1 MLIVLLPILTEAFE
15 VEAQEMG
22 GQIRRVTLGREQ
34 GKASI
39 AGHEVTPRVALSVG
53 PADPSITW
61 AQMESGAGPAEQGDP
76 SAVLFGDIAEGLPH
90 HTMLLEV
97 MLLSDQFVPAS
108 LFLRANQLHTDFF
121 SDDFPESFPNQMLR
135 TGCGTALGWTNHEGS
150 VVAAEKFVQSKNSH
164 ISAPAPYGTN
174 CRSRG

>member
-22 GQIRRVTLGREQ
+22 GQVRRLTLGRED

-39 AGHEVTPRVALSVG
+39 ASHEVTRGVALSVG
-53 PADPSITW
+53 PADPSIPW

-76 SAVLFGDIAEGLPH
+76 SAVLFGDIAEGLAH

-97 MLLSDQFVPAS
+97 MMLSDQFVPAS

-121 SDDFPESFPNQMLR
+121 GGDFPECSPNQMLG
-135 TGCGTALGWTNHEGS
+135 TGCGSLLGWTNHNGS
-150 VVAAEKFVQSKNSH
+150 V
-164 ISAPAPYGTN
+164 
-174 CRSRG
+174 RSEEHTSE